1 MIFIVYGYNL
11 YKYICKK
18 WKIKI
23 FYEIL
28 KKKLDNNIW
37 VFNFFLKMIDLLYLI
52 FFLGFIKLIW
62 SFYYK
67 LNYLLKNKIIRVEN
81 FVVNIFKVKKKL
93 IVN

>member
-28 KKKLDNNIW
+28 KKNLDNNIR
-37 VFNFFLKMIDLLYLI
+37 VFNLFLKIIDWFI
-52 FFLGFIKLIW
+52 VFDFFFRVYKIL

-81 FVVNIFKVKKKL
+81 FVVNIFKVKKK
-93 IVN
+93 INC

>member
-1 MIFIVYGYNL
+1 MIFIVYDYNL

-28 KKKLDNNIW
+28 KKNLDNNIW
-37 VFNFFLKMIDLLYLI
+37 VFNFFLKIIDWFI
-52 FFLGFIKLIW
+52 VFDFFFKVYKIL

-67 LNYLLKNKIIRVEN
+67 LNYLLNNKIIRVEN
-81 FVVNIFKVKKKL
+81 FVVNIFKVKKK
-93 IVN
+93 INC